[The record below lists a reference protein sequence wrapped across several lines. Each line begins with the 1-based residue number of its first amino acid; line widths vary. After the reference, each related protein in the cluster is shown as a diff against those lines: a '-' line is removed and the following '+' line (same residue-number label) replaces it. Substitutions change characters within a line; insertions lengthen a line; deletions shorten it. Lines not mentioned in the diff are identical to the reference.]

1 MYPIFTEDL
10 SVDRITVAIA
20 DLSPSLVGTKLIQ
33 LSDLHYDGQRL
44 SERLL
49 ARAIEATNEED
60 ADLIVLTGDYITDD
74 TAPLH
79 PLILRLKHLQS
90 RLGIYACLG
99 NHDVYFPNSKKKVVQ
114 ALTSIDIKVLWNAIA
129 YPLGEK
135 FPLVGLADF
144 WSGEFRPTPVFN
156 QLDPSVPRLVLSHN
170 PDTAAILQRWR
181 VDLQLSGH
189 THGGQIALPGLGS
202 LALAVQP
209 WRKKLPKAIENR
221 IPFLNKC
228 SQVVQHWEWG
238 QGLHQIGS
246 NQLYVNRGLGS
257 YFPGR
262 FYCPPEVTVITLNSD
277 SNQ

>member
-10 SVDRITVAIA
+10 SIERITVAIA
-20 DLSPSLVGTKLIQ
+20 DLPSSLVGTKLIQ

-44 SERLL
+44 SEALL
-49 ARAIEATNEED
+49 ARAIEAANEED
-60 ADLIVLTGDYITDD
+60 PDLIVLTGDYITDD
-74 TAPLH
+74 TAPIN
-79 PLILRLKHLQS
+79 PLVLRLKHLRS
-90 RLGIYACLG
+90 RLGVYACLG
-99 NHDVYFPNSKKKVVQ
+99 NHDVYLPNSKHKVMR
-114 ALTSIDIKVLWNAIA
+114 ALTGIGIEVLWNAIA
-129 YPLGEK
+129 TPLGED

-156 QLDPSVPRLVLSHN
+156 QLDPKLPRLVLSHN

-189 THGGQIALPGLGS
+189 THGGQIALPGVGPLP
-202 LALAVQP
+202 LALQP
-209 WRKKLPKAIENR
+209 LRHSLPPAIRKW
-221 IPFLNKC
+221 IPYLNKC

-238 QGLHQIGS
+238 QGLHQLDR

-262 FYCPPEVTVITLNSD
+262 IYCPPEVTVITLNSR
-277 SNQ
+277 